1 VSGSDPRLIVVR
13 HGRTAWNATG
23 RYQGHADRPL
33 DATGRAQAAGLVPVL
48 APLRPVR
55 IVTSDLRRARD
66 TAAPLARASGLALHP
81 DPGLREVDVGA
92 WEGLTRAEAAERH
105 PDEMAAWER
114 GDDVARGGGETRRAA
129 GVRAADALV
138 AHLAAVP
145 AGGVMIAVAHGL
157 VLRAAVDE
165 LAGRG
170 VVVVDGPAPHLGNA
184 EWVEVRVRGA
194 TRPATSA

>member
-145 AGGVMIAVAHGL
+145 AGAPGRG
-157 VLRAAVDE
+157 RR
-165 LAGRG
+165 AGRTG
-170 VVVVDGPAPHLGNA
+170 RRRRRRTGAASRQRRVGRGPGPGRDPARDQ
-184 EWVEVRVRGA
+184 RVSGR
-194 TRPATSA
+194 T